1 MRCSHGTRVVRPT
14 VESVPFAFEGERIR
28 QSQKEER
35 PTRSRTSVRPRPSES
50 ELLVPLLTLRRI
62 QSEGERQ
69 IDELSARRTTDFK
82 TEQRNRS
89 DALIEPTAFASRHHR
104 DNGNRQTD
112 GRTEEASNPSDGGRY
127 EEEGSALNPCKFP
140 PLHFQSSVRPVC
152 GLSRQPGIRL

>member
-1 MRCSHGTRVVRPT
+1 MRCSHGARVVRPT

-50 ELLVPLLTLRRI
+50 ELLVPLLTPRRI

-89 DALIEPTAFASRHHR
+89 DALIEPTAFTSRHQR

-112 GRTEEASNPSDGGRY
+112 GRTEEASNPSDGGR
-127 EEEGSALNPCKFP
+127 
-140 PLHFQSSVRPVC
+140 
-152 GLSRQPGIRL
+152 